1 LKPQRRTI
9 LFLAITKR
17 NANMSRAWAMFW
29 LVGLIWGSSFL
40 LIRVGVGEMSPSQV
54 VLIRCAIAAIGL
66 NAVLFLRGM
75 RLPSDWSGWRDMI
88 ILGIGNAAVPY
99 LLIGMGE
106 QQVPSNVTS
115 VLQST
120 TALFTMPIA
129 HFVMTDERMTL
140 PKIAGVVLGF
150 VGVLILASTSATPG
164 EAISVPH
171 VLSILGG
178 ALSYAVFSIFSRRVT
193 ARRREAGLPKIEP
206 LAIAAST
213 FIPASFFALVAM
225 FVEPV
230 LGGRAATPLG
240 AVSSDGLIA
249 VIILGFV
256 NTFIAYMFFYYVLQ
270 ELGASRAT
278 TVTYVVPVVGLILGW
293 LVLNEHIDAL
303 ILVGAALIFAGIA
316 ITNISFDRLWTWVR
330 PRPIG

>member
-1 LKPQRRTI
+1 MI
-9 LFLAITKR
+9 
-17 NANMSRAWAMFW
+17 SRAWIMFW
-29 LVGLIWGSSFL
+29 LVAVIWGSSFL

-54 VLIRCAIAAIGL
+54 VLIRCVIAAVGL
-66 NAVLFLRGM
+66 NIVLFLRGM
-75 RLPSDWSGWRDMI
+75 RLPSDMKGWRDMI
-88 ILGIGNAAVPY
+88 LLGIGNAAIPY
-99 LLIGMGE
+99 LLIGIGE

-140 PKIAGVVLGF
+140 PKIIGIVLGF
-150 VGVLILASTSATPG
+150 VGVTVLASTSATPG
-164 EAISVPH
+164 EDISIPH

-178 ALSYAVFSIFSRRVT
+178 ALSYAIFSIFSRVVT
-193 ARRREAGLPKIEP
+193 ARRRAQGLPKIEP

-213 FIPASFFALVAM
+213 FIPASVFALVAM
-225 FVEPV
+225 FVEPL
-230 LGGRAATPLG
+230 LGGRAATPLS
-240 AVSSDGLIA
+240 AVSSDSLIA
-249 VIILGFV
+249 VVVLGFV

-293 LVLNEHIDAL
+293 LVLNEHIDAML
-303 ILVGAALIFAGIA
+303 LVGAALIFAGIA
-316 ITNISFDRLWTWVR
+316 ITNMNFERLWAWVR
-330 PRPIG
+330 PRPVV

>member
-1 LKPQRRTI
+1 
-9 LFLAITKR
+9 
-17 NANMSRAWAMFW
+17 MFW
-29 LVGLIWGSSFL
+29 LVAVIWGSSFL

-54 VLIRCAIAAIGL
+54 VLIRCVIAAVGL
-66 NAVLFLRGM
+66 NIVLFLRGM
-75 RLPSDWSGWRDMI
+75 RLPSDMKGWRDMI
-88 ILGIGNAAVPY
+88 LLGIGNAAIPY
-99 LLIGMGE
+99 LLIGIGE

-140 PKIAGVVLGF
+140 PKIIGIVLGF
-150 VGVLILASTSATPG
+150 VGVTVLASTSATPG
-164 EAISVPH
+164 EDISIPH

-178 ALSYAVFSIFSRRVT
+178 ALSYAIFSIFSRVVT
-193 ARRREAGLPKIEP
+193 ARRRAQGLPKIEP

-213 FIPASFFALVAM
+213 FIPASVFALVAM
-225 FVEPV
+225 FVEPL
-230 LGGRAATPLG
+230 LGGRAATPLS
-240 AVSSDGLIA
+240 AVSSDSLIA
-249 VIILGFV
+249 VVVLGFV

-293 LVLNEHIDAL
+293 LVLNEHIDAML
-303 ILVGAALIFAGIA
+303 LVGAALIFAGIA
-316 ITNISFDRLWTWVR
+316 ITNMNFERLWAWVR
-330 PRPIG
+330 PRPVV

>member
-1 LKPQRRTI
+1 
-9 LFLAITKR
+9 
-17 NANMSRAWAMFW
+17 MSRAWAMFW

-54 VLIRCAIAAIGL
+54 VLIRCAIAAVGL
-66 NAVLFLRGM
+66 NLVLRLRGM
-75 RLPSDWSGWRDMI
+75 RLPSDRWAWRDMI
-88 ILGIGNAAVPY
+88 ALGIGNAALPY
-99 LLIGMGE
+99 LLIGIGE
-106 QQVPSNVTS
+106 QQVPSSVTS

-120 TALFTMPIA
+120 TALFTMGIA
-129 HFVMTDERMTL
+129 HFAMSDERLTL
-140 PKIAGVVLGF
+140 PKIAGVLLGF
-150 VGVLILASTSATPG
+150 FGVIVLASSSATPG
-164 EAISVPH
+164 VEGSLPH
-171 VLSILGG
+171 VLAILGG
-178 ALSYAVFSIFSRRVT
+178 ALSYASFSIYSRLVT

-213 FIPASFFALVAM
+213 FIPASIFGLVAV

-230 LGGRAATPLG
+230 LGGRAATPLN

-249 VIILGFV
+249 VLMLGFV
-256 NTFIAYMFFYYVLQ
+256 NTFIAYLFFYYVLQ

-278 TVTYVVPVVGLILGW
+278 MVTYVVPVVGLILGG

-316 ITNISFDRLWTWVR
+316 ITNISFERLWTRVR